1 MAFLKKLK
9 TPAWFK
15 KYQCKKRRRHE
26 GKTDYKQRRN
36 LVKQAKNKYNSP
48 KYRLVV
54 RFTNRKIICQIVYAT
69 IIGDRTVCQ
78 ALSTELP
85 KYGIKAGLTNYAAA
99 YATGLLVGRRLL
111 KKYGM
116 DEEFKGVEEHNAE
129 EYHIE
134 DEHEGDRR
142 PFKVLLDVGLKRTS
156 VGANVFGAL
165 KGAADA
171 GLHVPHTTKRFPGYE
186 PPAEK
191 GADPNYEAETH
202 KARILGGHVGEYME
216 MLEEEDP
223 TKYEAHFSKFIAE
236 GVGGGDVQDMYSE
249 AHAKIKED
257 PSYTPKD
264 AKTVENK
271 RVGNSIIPPDGK
283 KYQRNVKLSLKQRK
297 EKVKQKITNAQKKA
311 LAAAAADDDE

>member
-9 TPAWFK
+9 TTAWFK
-15 KYQCKKRRRHE
+15 KYQVKKRRRYQ

-36 LVKQAKNKYNSP
+36 MVKQAKNKYNSP
-48 KYRLVV
+48 KYRLIV
-54 RFTNRKIICQIVYAT
+54 RFTNRRVIVQIAYAT

-85 KYGIKAGLTNYAAA
+85 KYGISCGLTNYAAA
-99 YATGLLVGRRLL
+99 YATGLLCGRRLL

-116 DEEFKGVEEHNAE
+116 DEEFKGVEEHNGE

-142 PFKVLLDVGLKRTS
+142 PFKVLLDVGLMRTS
-156 VGANVFGAL
+156 VGARCFGAM

-171 GLHVPHTTKRFPGYE
+171 GLHVPHTAKRFPGYE

-202 KARILGGHVGEYME
+202 MSRIMGGHVGEYME

-223 TKYEAHFSKFIAE
+223 TKYEAHFAKFIEA
-236 GVGGGDVQDMYSE
+236 GVGGGEIQDMYKNG
-249 AHAKIKED
+249 HAKIKED
-257 PSYTPKD
+257 PTFTPTD
-264 AKTVENK
+264 AKNLENK
-271 RVGNSIIPPDGK
+271 RVGNNIVPPDGK
-283 KYQRNVKLSLKQRK
+283 KYQRNVKLTLKQRK
-297 EKVKQKITNAQKKA
+297 EKVRQKIANAQKKA